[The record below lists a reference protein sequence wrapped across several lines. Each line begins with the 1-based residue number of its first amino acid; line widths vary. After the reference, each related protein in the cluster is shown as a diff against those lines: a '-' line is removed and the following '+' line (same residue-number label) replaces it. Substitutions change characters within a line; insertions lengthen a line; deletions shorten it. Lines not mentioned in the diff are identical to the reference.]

1 MVQPTQHGNGTNIVR
16 LIWRRSRKH
25 RWLRDPLPKPLM
37 GSGLI
42 EVQDIDL
49 EKSREVLF
57 VEDQEVIQAFSSHAS
72 QKAFTDGIGSWSSVW
87 RSKHLDATGGRYA
100 RQPRPEFPVIIL
112 NQIFGVCP

>member
-1 MVQPTQHGNGTNIVR
+1 
-16 LIWRRSRKH
+16 
-25 RWLRDPLPKPLM
+25 M

-72 QKAFTDGIGSWSSVW
+72 QKAFTDGIGSWCSVF
-87 RSKHLDATGGRYA
+87 RHHHPGFLHFVTK
-100 RQPRPEFPVIIL
+100 QPLYEM
-112 NQIFGVCP
+112 